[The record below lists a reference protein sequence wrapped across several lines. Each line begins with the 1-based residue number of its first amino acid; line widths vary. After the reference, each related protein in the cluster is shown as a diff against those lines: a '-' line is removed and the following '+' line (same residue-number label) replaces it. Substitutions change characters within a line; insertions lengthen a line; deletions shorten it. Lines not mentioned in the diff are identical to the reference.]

1 MRVRRYPGR
10 ASGQTGDPRRVDR
23 LRRARQQREEGG
35 QGRPLPVRFPKASS
49 LTISSGTSRILRSVI
64 KTGRPP
70 AVPPLEEAVR
80 CPLLDRNPEGWLR
93 CCTARFLP
101 VARRVAGDD
110 ATARDALQESWI
122 IVLEKLCQYR
132 GESPACGWVGTIV
145 RHEAGRRAASRN
157 REAPLPPGEPGSATA
172 GPDETLQRRQLVRVL
187 LEAIDHLPP
196 TYADVVRLRDLD
208 ERPVAEV
215 ARELRISRSNVAVR
229 LHRAH
234 KLLRRHLL
242 LALRPHRETC
252 NRTLPRTL

>member
-1 MRVRRYPGR
+1 MV
-10 ASGQTGDPRRVDR
+10 
-23 LRRARQQREEGG
+23 
-35 QGRPLPVRFPKASS
+35 
-49 LTISSGTSRILRSVI
+49 

-70 AVPPLEEAVR
+70 AVPPLAEAVR
-80 CPLLDRNPEGWLR
+80 CPLLDRDPEGWLR

-132 GESPACGWVGTIV
+132 GEPPACGWVGTIV
-145 RHEAGRRAASRN
+145 RHEAGHRAARTN
-157 REAPLPPGEPGSATA
+157 REAPLEPGRPASGEA
-172 GPDETLQRRQLVRVL
+172 GPDEALHRRQLVRVL

-215 ARELRISRSNVAVR
+215 ARELHISRSNVAVR

-242 LALRPHRETC
+242 RALGP
-252 NRTLPRTL
+252 PRKSL